1 MSVALHLSDPVEC
14 GKKYSEVFMIGGGM
28 RFKVLGTLDVI
39 DGNKICTP
47 TAPKLRSVLA
57 LLLLN
62 PNQVVTTQSLTEE
75 LWEEQPPASAQT
87 TIQTYIYQLRKVL
100 DVRRMPDHHPTATR
114 VERVLHTRPLGY
126 CLQVQP
132 DQLDL
137 YRFDA
142 LFDQG
147 QEALRDG
154 DLELASSTLRQA
166 LALWRGPVLADV
178 AAGPLLQSR
187 ITALE
192 EKRIDALE
200 QRIEADLRLGRHRQ
214 LIGEL
219 KTLAAVHPLH
229 EWFHALL
236 MVALHRCGRRAEA
249 LEVYQRLRRVLAD
262 ELGLEPSFDLQD
274 LQRAILS
281 SDPALELPEV
291 HSAALVS

>member
-1 MSVALHLSDPVEC
+1 
-14 GKKYSEVFMIGGGM
+14 MIGSSM
-28 RFKVLGTLDVI
+28 RFRVLGTLEVV
-39 DGNKICTP
+39 DGNRICTP

-62 PNQVVTTQSLTEE
+62 PNHVVTTQSLIEE

-100 DVRRMPDHHPTATR
+100 DVRKASEHPRANAQL
-114 VERVLHTRPLGY
+114 ERVLLTKPRGY
-126 CLQVQP
+126 CLHVQS

-137 YRFDA
+137 YRFEA
-142 LFDQG
+142 LFAQG
-147 QEALRDG
+147 QEALRSG
-154 DLELASSTLRQA
+154 DIELASSVLRRA

-192 EKRIDALE
+192 ERRIDALE

-219 KTLAAVHPLH
+219 KALVAVHPLH
-229 EWFHALL
+229 EWFHAQL

-249 LEVYQRLRRVLAD
+249 LEVYWRLRRVLND
-262 ELGLEPSFDLQD
+262 ELGLEPSFALQD

-281 SDPALELPEV
+281 SDPTLELPSV
-291 HSAALVS
+291 QRAQLGVLVS